1 MTNGNKKVIEETRW
15 DSRTVHYVAAGNLQ
29 DIIVKSLR
37 EFKKKEGN
45 WATFDEFRKFNYTT
59 WAICIDESTCSCPYF
74 QKIGQCKHFV
84 GMMVRLKKIAVP
96 GAVKSVPLGQPSK
109 SKPALIVQ

>member
-1 MTNGNKKVIEETRW
+1 M
-15 DSRTVHYVAAGNLQ
+15 YLAAGNLK
-29 DIIVKSLR
+29 DITAKSLR

-45 WATFDEFRKFNYTT
+45 WATFDEFRKFIYTT
-59 WAICIDESTCSCPYF
+59 WAICIDESTCSYF
-74 QKIGQCKHFV
+74 QKIGQCKHLV

-96 GAVKSVPLGQPSK
+96 GAVKSVPLGQKRQRSRPSK